1 MGARGRVQG
10 AGFRVQDV
18 LRTEY
23 LVLGLLLS
31 IACFAG
37 CGRAG
42 DGSGADNPPV
52 THVKETG
59 GSLEVVTAGPPVRKS
74 LTLFTVQPARVE
86 PIEQTPLQSKV
97 AAYVAEVTA
106 DFGDRVEKDQP
117 LVKLTAPELDAEVV
131 QKKALLAQTRAELA
145 QAESGVKAAQAA
157 VATAEVR
164 VKESQAVVDRSQ
176 ADVRLRQL
184 EFARAEQLAASGSLN
199 QQLVD
204 EAQQKLSAAEA
215 SVAESLASAQSVKA
229 LVAQAAAEA
238 DRAKADVEAARS
250 RVNVATANIEQVEAM
265 RTYLTLKAPF
275 MGIVTERRVDPGHF
289 VQPASADSQPLLVVA
304 RTDKMR
310 VIVPVP
316 ESEASY
322 VDIGD
327 PVAIEI
333 PSLRNAEF
341 TGQVT
346 RTSLSLGAGS
356 RALDVI
362 IDLDNADGRLRPG
375 MYATARVTL
384 QEQKDVL
391 TLPGAA
397 VVRQGKD
404 AFCYRLVEGKAT
416 KSPLQLGFRVGDDF
430 EIASGLS
437 DSDTVILNKAAALKD
452 GQAVEATKPSV
463 APAK

>member
-1 MGARGRVQG
+1 MRPANNSPGLWCSAV
-10 AGFRVQDV
+10 F
-18 LRTEY
+18 L
-23 LVLGLLLS
+23 LGL
-31 IACFAG
+31 AMTGCRPGAEAG
-37 CGRAG
+37 GAAG
-42 DGSGADNPPV
+42 AAPPADAAPSR
-52 THVKETG
+52 E
-59 GSLEVVTAGPPVRKS
+59 SLEVVVAGPPVRKS

-86 PIEQTPLQSKV
+86 PIEQTPLQSKM

-106 DFGDRVEKDQP
+106 DFGDRVERDQP
-117 LVKLTAPELDAEVV
+117 IVKLAAPELDAELA

-145 QAESGVKAAQAA
+145 QAQSSVKAAQAA
-157 VATAEVR
+157 VATAEAR
-164 VKESQAVVDRSQ
+164 VKESQAAVDRSQ
-176 ADVRLRQL
+176 AEVRLRQL
-184 EFARAEQLAASGSLN
+184 EFARAEQLATSGSLN

-204 EAQQKLSAAEA
+204 EAQQKLSASEA

-229 LVAQAAAEA
+229 LVAQATAEA

-250 RVNVATANIEQVEAM
+250 RVSVATANIEHVEAM

-275 MGIVTERRVDPGHF
+275 TGIVTERRVDPGHF
-289 VQPASADSQPLLVVA
+289 VQPAAADSQPLLVVA

-327 PVAIEI
+327 AVSIQI

-341 TGQVT
+341 AGQVT
-346 RTSLSLGAGS
+346 RTSLSLGEGS

-384 QEQKDVL
+384 QEQKDAL

-452 GQAVEATKPSV
+452 GQAVEATKPPV
-463 APAK
+463 APPK